1 MRNVI
6 SWVLWEFHLTFL
18 EYRFQNFLLPT
29 IYHSVFGLNI
39 ASISPSCEL
48 KCGKRTHYLR
58 STKFSSL
65 HGSNLLSGSG
75 KKETIKEL
83 AFTNLPRYINLHN
96 FCVQIVYFTL
106 EHWVK
111 HKTVYKIFLYSYVG
125 KIKDNKIC
133 FKWKISQL
141 KEKCRN

>member
-1 MRNVI
+1 M
-6 SWVLWEFHLTFL
+6 TFL

-48 KCGKRTHYLR
+48 KCGKGTHYLR

-65 HGSNLLSGSG
+65 HGSNLLSRSG

-83 AFTNLPRYINLHN
+83 AFTILPPLHKSLFSFLLINCYLHFRTLSPKVDNYADVKN
-96 FCVQIVYFTL
+96 FLISSLQIVI
-106 EHWVK
+106 K
-111 HKTVYKIFLYSYVG
+111 QKGSDG
-125 KIKDNKIC
+125 KMFSRK
-133 FKWKISQL
+133 
-141 KEKCRN
+141 KEEPRTSEKREK